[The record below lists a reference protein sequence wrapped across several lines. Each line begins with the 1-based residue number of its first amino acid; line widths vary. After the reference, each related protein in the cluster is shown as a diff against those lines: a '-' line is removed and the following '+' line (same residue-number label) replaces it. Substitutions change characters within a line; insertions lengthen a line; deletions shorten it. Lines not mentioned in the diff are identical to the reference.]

1 MKKITIELEII
12 TTNDNWIHDWIWAC
26 QYELEN
32 GESIT
37 IKNYLTEQE
46 EA

>member
-12 TTNDNWIHDWIWAC
+12 TTNDNWIHDWIWFC
-26 QYELEN
+26 QEELED

-37 IKNYLTEQE
+37 IKNILTEQE